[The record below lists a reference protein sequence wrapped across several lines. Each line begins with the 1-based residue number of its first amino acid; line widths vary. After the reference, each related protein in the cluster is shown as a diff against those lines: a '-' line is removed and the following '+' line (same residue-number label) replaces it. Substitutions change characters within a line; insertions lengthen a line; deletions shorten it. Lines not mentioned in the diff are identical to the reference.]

1 MSSESSAAA
10 KQVAVAATC
19 SADVL
24 VCSGAERVEL
34 SERFYRGVFVG
45 CLVFIG
51 LAAAAALA
59 FLPLRD
65 RPVGGGASLTI
76 ALTAGLVLATPLG
89 VWRSRELYL
98 EFRREPRWELLVV
111 AVAAA
116 LVAYPLRSELW
127 WPSCALLM
135 LVGTLAPLRR
145 IAAYCLAVLVINL
158 LAHVIAG
165 DLDDIPAVTIVGL
178 WVGFGFWSAAFAL
191 STDRLA
197 SHILRLQ
204 HAPVEQRRDAPLRV
218 NATIASPPPAPST
231 SEDHP
236 QVTTSPDVA
245 SSRLE
250 VLTFRQLQVVALLAD
265 GLRYAEVAASL
276 GISTRQV
283 QRHVTDSIA
292 RLGVVSA
299 NELVAVAEAEGITDA
314 AGTFDQ

>member
-10 KQVAVAATC
+10 KQVAVTATG

-51 LAAAAALA
+51 FAAAAALA
-59 FLPLRD
+59 FLPLRE
-65 RPVGGGASLTI
+65 PVGGGASLTV
-76 ALTAGLVLATPLG
+76 ALAAGLVLATPFG

-98 EFRREPRWELLVV
+98 LFRCEPRWELLVV

-135 LVGTLAPLRR
+135 LVGTLAPLGRT
-145 IAAYCLAVLVINL
+145 AAYCLAVLVINL

-165 DLDDIPAVTIVGL
+165 DLADIPAVTIIGL

-204 HAPVEQRRDAPLRV
+204 HVPVDQRRDAPLRV
-218 NATIASPPPAPST
+218 NAT
-231 SEDHP
+231 
-236 QVTTSPDVA
+236 VA
-245 SSRLE
+245 SSPSTPTASKEGAPVTTPPEVDPSRLDA
-250 VLTFRQLQVVALLAD
+250 LTFRQLQVVALLAD

-283 QRHVTDSIA
+283 QRHVTNSIA

-299 NELVAVAEAEGITDA
+299 NELVAVAEAAGITDA
-314 AGTFDQ
+314 AGTVDQ